1 MRREKPGALSHIAD
15 VPVGIEN
22 PRGTGLRPSAR
33 RRSLFLPPSS
43 PPSLSPSCRFIYV
56 QKCRHLAE
64 SVGSYEGERQRKRKR
79 AREKQAAR
87 GRERE
92 SKRGQGEKSAKRER
106 EGRRNTSAGTRR
118 KIVCAQG
125 FQGVHPRVGPAPD
138 TTLTPPFY
146 GVVKYLSLSL
156 PFSRTSSLYLSI
168 L

>member
-92 SKRGQGEKSAKRER
+92 RVREARGRNQRRENER
-106 EGRRNTSAGTRR
+106 EGEVPRRERDEKSSARR
-118 KIVCAQG
+118 GSRAFTLGWVQR
-125 FQGVHPRVGPAPD
+125 QTQHSHPRFMGW
-138 TTLTPPFY
+138 
-146 GVVKYLSLSL
+146 
-156 PFSRTSSLYLSI
+156 
-168 L
+168 